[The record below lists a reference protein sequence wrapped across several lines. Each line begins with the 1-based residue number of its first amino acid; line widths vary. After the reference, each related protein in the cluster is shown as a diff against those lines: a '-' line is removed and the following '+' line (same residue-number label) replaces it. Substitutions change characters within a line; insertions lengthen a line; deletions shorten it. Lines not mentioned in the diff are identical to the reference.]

1 MSADNLSPA
10 KDSYTASHPTRYVYE
25 CRTCKVSMSMDHRP
39 LMLRALW
46 AAAHDGHDVFEIDRG
61 ADL

>member
-10 KDSYTASHPTRYVYE
+10 KDSYTAAHPTRYAYE
-25 CRTCKVSMSMDHRP
+25 CRTCGVSMSMDNRP

-46 AAAHDGHDVFEIDRG
+46 AAAHDGHDISEIDRG
-61 ADL
+61 EGS